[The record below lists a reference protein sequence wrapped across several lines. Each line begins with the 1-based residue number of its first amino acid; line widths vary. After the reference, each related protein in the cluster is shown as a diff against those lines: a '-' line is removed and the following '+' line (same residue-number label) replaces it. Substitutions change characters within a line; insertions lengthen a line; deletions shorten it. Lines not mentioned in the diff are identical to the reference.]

1 MSTAPR
7 ETLLATLLQLE
18 QRARACTS
26 PQELAFL
33 MVNDSHALAPY
44 RQAALWR
51 AGDGGDG
58 TIEALSG
65 LAVPERNAPFN
76 VWLSALLARRLRDGA
91 GLAAGPLQPAAED
104 AAMWVEHLP
113 PHAWLLPLALDDAQR
128 PDAALLLAR
137 DTPWDKRETTL
148 LGLLA
153 DAYAHAWRALR
164 PATRQR
170 RGPAQWWSGLR
181 HGAHRRRWW
190 LGLALAVTALLFV
203 PVRQSVLAPAEIV
216 ARAPMAVRAPLAG
229 VVDSIAVTPNQA
241 VQQGQLLATL
251 DAREVNGKLESARQA
266 LAVADAE
273 LRQTQ
278 QQALYDERSKAALAL
293 ARGKRAQAQNDVA
306 YYQEALARTQLRAER
321 DGIALFDDVSDW
333 IGRPVALGERIMM
346 VADPKDAELEVQ
358 LPVADAIRLPE
369 AAELRL
375 FLNAAPTSPLP
386 ASLLRVG
393 YRAAPTPDGTL
404 AYRVRA
410 QLHPADGQE
419 TLPRIGLKGTAKLYG
434 ERTPLFAYL
443 LRRPL
448 ASLRVWLGL

>member
-26 PQELAFL
+26 PQDLAFL
-33 MVNDSHALAPY
+33 MVNDTHALAPY

-113 PHAWLLPLALDDAQR
+113 PHAWLLPLALGDAQR

-190 LGLALAVTALLFV
+190 LGLALAVTALLVV
-203 PVRQSVLAPAEIV
+203 P
-216 ARAPMAVRAPLAG
+216 
-229 VVDSIAVTPNQA
+229 
-241 VQQGQLLATL
+241 
-251 DAREVNGKLESARQA
+251 
-266 LAVADAE
+266 
-273 LRQTQ
+273 
-278 QQALYDERSKAALAL
+278 
-293 ARGKRAQAQNDVA
+293 
-306 YYQEALARTQLRAER
+306 
-321 DGIALFDDVSDW
+321 
-333 IGRPVALGERIMM
+333 
-346 VADPKDAELEVQ
+346 
-358 LPVADAIRLPE
+358 
-369 AAELRL
+369 
-375 FLNAAPTSPLP
+375 
-386 ASLLRVG
+386 
-393 YRAAPTPDGTL
+393 
-404 AYRVRA
+404 
-410 QLHPADGQE
+410 
-419 TLPRIGLKGTAKLYG
+419 
-434 ERTPLFAYL
+434 
-443 LRRPL
+443 
-448 ASLRVWLGL
+448 

>member
-1 MSTAPR
+1 
-7 ETLLATLLQLE
+7 
-18 QRARACTS
+18 
-26 PQELAFL
+26 
-33 MVNDSHALAPY
+33 
-44 RQAALWR
+44 
-51 AGDGGDG
+51 
-58 TIEALSG
+58 
-65 LAVPERNAPFN
+65 
-76 VWLSALLARRLRDGA
+76 
-91 GLAAGPLQPAAED
+91 
-104 AAMWVEHLP
+104 
-113 PHAWLLPLALDDAQR
+113 
-128 PDAALLLAR
+128 
-137 DTPWDKRETTL
+137 
-148 LGLLA
+148 
-153 DAYAHAWRALR
+153 
-164 PATRQR
+164 
-170 RGPAQWWSGLR
+170 
-181 HGAHRRRWW
+181 
-190 LGLALAVTALLFV
+190 ALLFV